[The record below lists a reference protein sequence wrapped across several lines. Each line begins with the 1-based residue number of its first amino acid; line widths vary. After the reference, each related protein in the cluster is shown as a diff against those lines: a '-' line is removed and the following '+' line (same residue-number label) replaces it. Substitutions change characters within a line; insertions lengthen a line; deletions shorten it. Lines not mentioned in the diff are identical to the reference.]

1 MKTQKLLSLLAFFFS
16 IIAVSQPR
24 FNQKKEQIKALK
36 IAYITDE
43 LKLTPDEATKFWPL
57 FNAYEEK
64 QKSYRKERIKSY
76 KDYSDNGDIDKMSE
90 KDATAA
96 LNDIENAEEDA
107 FQARKKFVASL
118 KPVLPATK
126 ILKLKKAEEGFN
138 KKLLK
143 QFRDRVGNNN

>member
-1 MKTQKLLSLLAFFFS
+1 MKTSKLLTLLLLIITSLTFA
-16 IIAVSQPR
+16 QPR

-43 LKLTPDEATKFWPL
+43 LQLTTEEATKFWPL

-64 QKSYRKERIKSY
+64 QKKFRKERIRSY
-76 KDYSDNGDIDKMSE
+76 MDQNDNGNIDKMTE
-90 KDATAA
+90 KEATSV
-96 LNDIENAEEDA
+96 LNEIENSEEDA
-107 FQARKKFVASL
+107 FKNRKKFVASL
-118 KPVLPATK
+118 KTILSATK

-143 QFRDRVGNNN
+143 QYRDKFSKE

>member
-1 MKTQKLLSLLAFFFS
+1 MKTTKLLSILALLFS
-16 IIAVSQPR
+16 VIGISQPR

-43 LKLTPDEATKFWPL
+43 LKLTPDEASKFWPL

-64 QKSYRKERIKSY
+64 QKNFRKERIRSY
-76 KDYSDNGDIDKMSE
+76 MDQSDTGDLDKMTE
-90 KDATAA
+90 KEAA
-96 LNDIENAEEDA
+96 SVLNDIENSEEEA
-107 FQARKKFVASL
+107 FQNRKKFVASL
-118 KPVLPATK
+118 KPILPATK

-143 QFRDRVGNNN
+143 QFRDKVGKE

>member
-1 MKTQKLLSLLAFFFS
+1 MKTSKLLTLLLLIITSLTFA
-16 IIAVSQPR
+16 QPR

-43 LKLTPDEATKFWPL
+43 LQLTTEEATKFWPL

-64 QKSYRKERIKSY
+64 QKNFRKEKIRSFMDGNQNIE
-76 KDYSDNGDIDKMSE
+76 IDKMSE
-90 KDATAA
+90 KEASLV
-96 LNDIENAEEDA
+96 LNEIENSEEDA
-107 FQARKKFVASL
+107 FQNRKKFVASL
-118 KPVLPATK
+118 KTILPATK

-143 QFRDRVGNNN
+143 QYRDKFSKE